1 MKKYPKPK
9 AKLHPDEF
17 IIIDDNNGYESP
29 EQLKLILEILA
40 QNPDMEEK
48 NNPPKRKNTRT
59 FRLHST

>member
-1 MKKYPKPK
+1 MKKQPKTK

-40 QNPDMEEK
+40 QNPDMDEK
-48 NNPPKRKNTRT
+48 NNPPKRKNTST
-59 FRLHST
+59 FRSH

>member
-1 MKKYPKPK
+1 MKKQPKTK

-40 QNPDMEEK
+40 EHPELDKEDNPQ
-48 NNPPKRKNTRT
+48 KRKNTRT
-59 FRLHST
+59 FRLR